1 MRSLTYV
8 FSTVR
13 RGSVCHCERRHDAY
27 HHRTFARPA
36 QCSRAALVAGV
47 PALATAV
54 TPALAVPYV
63 SGAGDL
69 RRLDIYVPASA
80 HNAPVLVFVHG
91 GGRETGSRKDI
102 AQLAKQL
109 SAQGILVVSPSYRL
123 RTPATMDVDFRTQTG
138 EVARAIAWVAHN
150 ITTYGGNPDGLVL
163 GGVSAGAGI
172 VALVAT
178 DTHYLRTAGIDPK
191 HVAGAYII
199 SGVLD
204 NRPIPP
210 DYPNGPAIWRH
221 DFGESEADRYD
232 VSPLKY
238 VAANSMPILVS
249 TASDENARFL
259 TTKQEFEARA
269 HAAGAQ
275 VTFYTVTGADHASEW
290 GQMTTQGSALQNE
303 LVSYVRA
310 HAGKN
315 R

>member
-1 MRSLTYV
+1 MRTIIVSA
-8 FSTVR
+8 
-13 RGSVCHCERRHDAY
+13 VCAVL
-27 HHRTFARPA
+27 ASGA
-36 QCSRAALVAGV
+36 IVA

-69 RRLDIYVPASA
+69 RRLDVYAPQAA
-80 HNAPVLVFVHG
+80 HDAPVLVFFHG
-91 GGRETGSRKDI
+91 GGRETGSRADI
-102 AQLAKQL
+102 AALAQQLA
-109 SAQGILVVSPSYRL
+109 SQGILVVSPSYRL
-123 RTPATMDVDFRTQTG
+123 RTPATMNVDFRTQAG
-138 EVARAIAWVAHN
+138 DAGAAIAWVQHHIAQ
-150 ITTYGGNPDGLVL
+150 YGGNPNGIVI
-163 GGVSAGAGI
+163 GGVSAGAGLA
-172 VALVAT
+172 ALVAT
-178 DTHYLRTAGIDPK
+178 DTHYIADAGGNPK
-191 HVAGAYII
+191 HVAAAFIM

-204 NRPIPP
+204 NRAVPS
-210 DYPNGPAIWRH
+210 DYPNPAMWQH
-221 DFGESEADRYD
+221 DFGPTEADRYD